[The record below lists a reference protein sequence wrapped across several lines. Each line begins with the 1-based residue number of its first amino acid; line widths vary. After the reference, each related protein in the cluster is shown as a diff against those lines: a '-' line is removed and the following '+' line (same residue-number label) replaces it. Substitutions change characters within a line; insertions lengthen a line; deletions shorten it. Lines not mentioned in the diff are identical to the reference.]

1 MENNNGLVLVESQQ
15 SRSSSLIDS
24 NISQTSEQGDGVTT
38 NNNLFIDK
46 DRAHNFLRGFSKL
59 YRNKEFVDV
68 VLSVDGKDF
77 PCHKNVLA
85 ISSPFFMA
93 MFSTDM
99 AESHQDK
106 IALHEIDSL
115 TMELVLDY
123 IYTGQVSLS
132 EDTVQ
137 HLLSASNRFQLLS
150 LRTGCAEFMM
160 NHITVVN
167 CIGVYF
173 FAKAHECEILALKAK
188 EIINNQFSVL
198 CKQQEFLSLP
208 ADKLVE
214 IVSDDDINVTVEET
228 VFEACLEW
236 VMTEKEKRQNHLMEI
251 MNCVRFANITSYYFC
266 DKIDPN
272 TLLRSCESL
281 RKTLDIVRYYH
292 MLRNRQQE
300 MDLNLMPRQG
310 MLYERGVMIIAN
322 PYTEDSLKKFNSMEL
337 LLPKTGEVISIC
349 KLPQSLYTPGCAIT
363 GENQVYLAG
372 GAIRKINYRGS
383 ITTEG
388 VSNNF
393 YMFDQLE
400 CAWQTKAKMNMCRS
414 QFSLTVVDGYMFAIG
429 GQDGTE
435 ILSSVE
441 RYDPHSNAW
450 MLVAPLPKALRFM
463 TALSYRGRLY
473 VFGGEA
479 STDVSNS
486 VYRYDPTE
494 DTWSELPPM
503 NIARV
508 LAGSVVYKDK
518 IYVIGGNSALSE
530 KWKREFL
537 PEHCVSSVEIF
548 DPESQTWSP
557 GPELPN
563 ALCGA
568 GIVKYGNT
576 ILIVGGEDDKS
587 WMAGLCWLKEEK
599 GRQTWAEGQELP
611 TVMSTFGCV
620 VANIHHEAPKNQ

>member
-1 MENNNGLVLVESQQ
+1 MFDNNSVVIKLTSMESGMDMVDSQQ
-15 SRSSSLIDS
+15 SHCSSLIDS
-24 NISQTSEQGDGVTT
+24 NISQTSEPGDTGTS
-38 NNNLFIDK
+38 NANLFIDK
-46 DRAHNFLRGFSKL
+46 DRSHNFLKGFSKL

-68 VLSVDGKDF
+68 TLSVDSKEF

-106 IALHEIDSL
+106 ISLYEIDSL

-123 IYTGQVSLS
+123 IYTGQVNLS

-137 HLLSASNRFQLLS
+137 HLLSASNKFQLLS

-236 VMTEKEKRQNHLMEI
+236 VITDKVNRRTNLMEI
-251 MNCVRFANITSYYFC
+251 MKCVRFANISSYYFC
-266 DKIDPN
+266 DKIDRSP
-272 TLLRSCESL
+272 LLKDCESL

-310 MLYERGVMIIAN
+310 MAYERGVMIIAN

-349 KLPQSLYTPGCAIT
+349 KLPQSLYTPGKLIKYKYRFSFSYPWVT
-363 GENQVYLAG
+363 IYLHA
-372 GAIRKINYRGS
+372 R
-383 ITTEG
+383 
-388 VSNNF
+388 
-393 YMFDQLE
+393 
-400 CAWQTKAKMNMCRS
+400 
-414 QFSLTVVDGYMFAIG
+414 
-429 GQDGTE
+429 
-435 ILSSVE
+435 
-441 RYDPHSNAW
+441 
-450 MLVAPLPKALRFM
+450 
-463 TALSYRGRLY
+463 
-473 VFGGEA
+473 
-479 STDVSNS
+479 
-486 VYRYDPTE
+486 
-494 DTWSELPPM
+494 EL
-503 NIARV
+503 N
-508 LAGSVVYKDK
+508 
-518 IYVIGGNSALSE
+518 
-530 KWKREFL
+530 
-537 PEHCVSSVEIF
+537 
-548 DPESQTWSP
+548 
-557 GPELPN
+557 
-563 ALCGA
+563 
-568 GIVKYGNT
+568 
-576 ILIVGGEDDKS
+576 
-587 WMAGLCWLKEEK
+587 
-599 GRQTWAEGQELP
+599 
-611 TVMSTFGCV
+611 
-620 VANIHHEAPKNQ
+620 